1 MHTVFIEM
9 IVIFTLILVNGFF
22 ACSEFAI
29 ISARKSRIA
38 QLVGQGD
45 ERAVMVDALQKDPY
59 RLLAVVQVGMTL
71 IGSSASALGGV
82 IAVDYLRPVLQGSR
96 YAVLS
101 HAAEPLSVTIV
112 VAAISYLLLILGELV
127 PKTIGLQYADTM
139 ALRVAKPI
147 TVLARVAG
155 FLVCVLGFSCKG
167 VFALFR
173 IKVKGKAFMTREELQ
188 HIVAKGHESGIF
200 SEAEHTYIDNLF
212 HFTHTSVREVMVTR
226 TRIVSFDLRLPKEEI
241 LNGVLDNMYSRYPV
255 HLGSIEETVG
265 FIHGKD
271 LLARMVREPG
281 FDIRSI
287 VRTPFFVPEGKKV
300 SELLKEMQ
308 KTRVHMAFVVDE
320 YGSISGIV
328 TTEDLL
334 EELVGEIEDEHDV
347 GEPSSVQ
354 LLADGS
360 FLVDA
365 LISASDLEDLLG
377 IDLGKD
383 LPYDTLAGL
392 ILDRIGRFPEKG
404 ERFALGQYAL
414 TCEEVTRTAIVKVKI
429 AKGAPLAF
437 GSAKPAFRRGRSLPG
452 AAVPD
457 RDAGFRGSNV

>member
-287 VRTPFFVPEGKKV
+287 VRTLLRPGGEEG
-300 SELLKEMQ
+300 E
-308 KTRVHMAFVVDE
+308 RAFKGDAENPRAHGIRGRRIRQHQRYRHHRGPPGGTGWRNRGRARCRRAEFRTVA
-320 YGSISGIV
+320 GRRQLSG
-328 TTEDLL
+328 
-334 EELVGEIEDEHDV
+334 GC
-347 GEPSSVQ
+347 P
-354 LLADGS
+354 
-360 FLVDA
+360 
-365 LISASDLEDLLG
+365 
-377 IDLGKD
+377 DLG
-383 LPYDTLAGL
+383 
-392 ILDRIGRFPEKG
+392 
-404 ERFALGQYAL
+404 LG
-414 TCEEVTRTAIVKVKI
+414 
-429 AKGAPLAF
+429 P
-437 GSAKPAFRRGRSLPG
+437 
-452 AAVPD
+452 
-457 RDAGFRGSNV
+457 

>member
-1 MHTVFIEM
+1 LDTVFIELLVICIL
-9 IVIFTLILVNGFF
+9 IVVNGFF

-29 ISARKSRIA
+29 ISVRKSRIA
-38 QLVGQGD
+38 QLVSQGD
-45 ERAVMVDALQKDPY
+45 KRAIMVDVLQKDPH
-59 RLLAVVQVGMTL
+59 RLLAIVQIGMTV
-71 IGSSASALGGV
+71 IGSTASAVGGV
-82 IAVDYLRPVLQGSR
+82 IAVDYIRPMLQRSDFVVIR
-96 YAVLS
+96 N
-101 HAAEPLSVTIV
+101 AAEPLAVTVV

-155 FLVCVLGFSCKG
+155 VLVALLTYSSKA
-167 VFALFR
+167 VFALLR
-173 IKVKGKAFMTREELQ
+173 IDSEGKAFMTREEVQ
-188 HIVAKGHESGIF
+188 HIVAEGHESGIF
-200 SEAEHTYIDNLF
+200 SETEHTFIDNIF
-212 HFTHTSVREVMVTR
+212 DFTHTSVREVMVPR
-226 TRIVSFDLRLPKEEI
+226 TRVVAFDLSLPKEEI

-255 HLGSIEETVG
+255 YLGSIEETVG

-271 LLARMVREPG
+271 LLGRMVREPD

-287 VRTPFFVPEGKKV
+287 VRPPFFVPEGKKV

-320 YGSISGIV
+320 YGGISGIV

-347 GEPSSVQ
+347 GEPSTVQ
-354 LLADGS
+354 VLADGS

-365 LISASDLEDLLG
+365 LISISDLEDLLELE
-377 IDLGKD
+377 LGDD

-392 ILDRIGRFPEKG
+392 ILDRTGHFPEKG
-404 ERFALGQYAL
+404 ESIELGTFTL
-414 TCEEVTRTAIVKVKI
+414 TCVEVTRTAISHVKI
-429 AKGAPLAF
+429 TTREEQ
-437 GSAKPAFRRGRSLPG
+437 KPAS
-452 AAVPD
+452 ADKA
-457 RDAGFRGSNV
+457 

>member
-1 MHTVFIEM
+1 MDTIFLEL
-9 IVIFTLILVNGFF
+9 IVIFVLIIVNGFF

-29 ISARKSRIA
+29 ISVRKSRIA
-38 QLVGQGD
+38 QLVAQGD
-45 ERAVMVDALQKDPY
+45 SRAAMVDALQKDPH
-59 RLLAVVQVGMTL
+59 RLLAIVQIGMTV
-71 IGSSASALGGV
+71 IGSSASAVGGV
-82 IAVDYLRPVLQGSR
+82 IAVDYIRPFLQQSHFILVSR
-96 YAVLS
+96 
-101 HAAEPLSVTIV
+101 AAEPLSVTLV

-139 ALRVAKPI
+139 SLAVAKPI

-155 FLVCVLGFSCKG
+155 VLVSFLSLSTKAVFS
-167 VFALFR
+167 LLR
-173 IKVKGKAFMTREELQ
+173 IEGKGKAFMTREEVQ
-188 HIVAKGHESGIF
+188 HIVAEGHESGIF
-200 SEAEHTYIDNLF
+200 SDTEHAFIDNLF
-212 HFTHTSVREVMVTR
+212 DFTHTSVREVMVPR
-226 TRIVSFDLRLPKEEI
+226 TRIVAFDLSMAKEEI

-255 HLGSIEETVG
+255 YLGTIEEIVG

-271 LLARMVREPG
+271 LLGRMVREPD

-287 VRTPFFVPEGKKV
+287 VRPPFFVPEGKKV

-347 GEPSSVQ
+347 GEPGTVQ
-354 LLADGS
+354 VLADGS

-365 LISASDLEDLLG
+365 LISVSDLEDLLEM
-377 IDLGKD
+377 DLGDD

-404 ERFALGQYAL
+404 ETLELGAYRL
-414 TCEEVTRTAIVKVKI
+414 ICEEVTPTAISKVKI
-429 AKGAPLAF
+429 EKIEASDDTKSPL
-437 GSAKPAFRRGRSLPG
+437 S
-452 AAVPD
+452 
-457 RDAGFRGSNV
+457 